1 MRKRSLIGG
10 LLASVLVAGLPAAAD
25 AAVSPAAKAT
35 VTAAVTA
42 AVSTGATAPAGA
54 KHHWGPV
61 RSAAG
66 HSGHAVAD
74 VWITDFSA
82 ETFAVSGTLRDR
94 DPHRDHCAY
103 IRARFHYTG
112 GGTGWARPRSTCGP
126 SGAFRLSSD
135 GEITRVDVRVCV
147 LDRGRRTTSS
157 CHVDVI
163 RAEDIANWPR

>member
-25 AAVSPAAKAT
+25 AAVSPAVTAT
-35 VTAAVTA
+35 VTAGVAVG
-42 AVSTGATAPAGA
+42 VTAPAGA

-66 HSGHAVAD
+66 HSGHAAAD
-74 VWITDFSA
+74 VWITDFGA

-103 IRARFHYTG
+103 IRARFHYVG
-112 GGTGWARPRSTCGP
+112 GGTGWAQPRSTCRP
-126 SGAFRLSSD
+126 SGAFRMSSD

>member
-35 VTAAVTA
+35 VTA
-42 AVSTGATAPAGA
+42 PAGA

-74 VWITDFSA
+74 VWITDFGA

-103 IRARFHYTG
+103 IRARFHYVG
-112 GGTGWARPRSTCGP
+112 GGTGWAQPRSTCRP
-126 SGAFRLSSD
+126 SGAFRMSSD

-147 LDRGRRTTSS
+147 LDRGRRTASS

>member
-10 LLASVLVAGLPAAAD
+10 LLASVLVASLPAAAD
-25 AAVSPAAKAT
+25 AAVSPAKAT
-35 VTAAVTA
+35 VTAG
-42 AVSTGATAPAGA
+42 VSTGLTAPAGA

-61 RSAAG
+61 RSATG
-66 HSGHAVAD
+66 HSGHAAAD
-74 VWITDFSA
+74 VWITDFGA

-103 IRARFHYTG
+103 IRARFHYVG
-112 GGTGWARPRSTCGP
+112 GGTGWAQPRSTCRP
-126 SGAFRLSSD
+126 SGAFRMSSD

>member
-35 VTAAVTA
+35 TAGV
-42 AVSTGATAPAGA
+42 TAPAGA

-66 HSGHAVAD
+66 HSGHAAAD
-74 VWITDFSA
+74 VWITDFGA

-103 IRARFHYTG
+103 IRARFHYVG
-112 GGTGWARPRSTCGP
+112 GGTGWAQPRSTCRP
-126 SGAFRLSSD
+126 SGAFRMSSD
-135 GEITRVDVRVCV
+135 GEIARVDVRVCV

>member
-1 MRKRSLIGG
+1 MRKRLLIGG
-10 LLASVLVAGLPAAAD
+10 LLSSVLVAGLPTAAD

-35 VTAAVTA
+35 V
-42 AVSTGATAPAGA
+42 TAPAGA

-66 HSGHAVAD
+66 HSGHAAAD
-74 VWITDFSA
+74 VWITDFGA

-103 IRARFHYTG
+103 IRARFHYVG
-112 GGTGWARPRSTCGP
+112 GGTGWAQPRSTCRP
-126 SGAFRLSSD
+126 SGAFRMSSD